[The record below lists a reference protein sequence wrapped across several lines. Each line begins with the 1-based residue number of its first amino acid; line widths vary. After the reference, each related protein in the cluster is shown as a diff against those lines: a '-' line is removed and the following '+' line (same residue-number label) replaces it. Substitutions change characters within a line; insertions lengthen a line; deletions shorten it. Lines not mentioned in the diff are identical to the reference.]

1 MDESGGNCRANNL
14 EEILRPFYQR
24 AREAE
29 VRLARLEAEYK
40 NKKGDSSSDRDELLR
55 NIAHL
60 EAKLEAFQTEQLIK
74 QEKVLFF
81 YFVSQSYCCFSSFSF
96 ISPQIQIPIVLIGY
110 EGAPKTC
117 RGKH

>member
-74 QEKVLFF
+74 QEKAMKERQRLVGENTKLQ
-81 YFVSQSYCCFSSFSF
+81 YR
-96 ISPQIQIPIVLIGY
+96 ISHLIRALEEADLKL
-110 EGAPKTC
+110 EGK
-117 RGKH
+117 